1 MRFQTGSVEY
11 IAGCVIDTLVV
22 NGVKLYHVNDYE
34 DEVSIYR
41 FEQYLEEERTSLFL
55 DSLGDRYQIL
65 HYTRNNHKRCD
76 HLIED
81 DYYVSKEILIDYIEW
96 TSEFIE

>member
-1 MRFQTGSVEY
+1 MKFKSGSIEY
-11 IAGCVIDTLVV
+11 IAGCMIQTVLV

-34 DEVSIYR
+34 ENIYK
-41 FEQYLEEERTSLFL
+41 FEQYLDEDRTCLYF
-55 DSLGDRYQIL
+55 DSLGDNYQVL

-81 DYYVSKEILIDYIEW
+81 DYYVSKEILIDYINYTNE
-96 TSEFIE
+96 

>member
-1 MRFQTGSVEY
+1 MRFQSGSIEY
-11 IAGCVIDTLVV
+11 IAGCMIQTVVV

-34 DEVSIYR
+34 ENIYK
-41 FEQYLEEERTSLFL
+41 FEQYLDEDITCLYF
-55 DSLGDRYQIL
+55 DSLGDNYQVL

-81 DYYVSKEILIDYIEW
+81 DYYVSREILIDYINYSNE
-96 TSEFIE
+96 

>member
-1 MRFQTGSVEY
+1 MKFKSGSIEYLAGSMIQTV
-11 IAGCVIDTLVV
+11 VV

-34 DEVSIYR
+34 ENIYK
-41 FEQYLEEERTSLFL
+41 FEQYLDEDRTCLYF
-55 DSLGDRYQIL
+55 DSLGDNYQVL

-96 TSEFIE
+96 TID

>member
-1 MRFQTGSVEY
+1 MKFKSGSIEY
-11 IAGCVIDTLVV
+11 LAGCMIQTVVV

-34 DEVSIYR
+34 ENIYK
-41 FEQYLEEERTSLFL
+41 FQQYLDEDRTCLYF
-55 DSLGDRYQIL
+55 DSLGDNYQVL

-96 TSEFIE
+96 SIE

>member
-1 MRFQTGSVEY
+1 MKFKSGSIEY
-11 IAGCVIDTLVV
+11 IAGCMIQTVVV

-34 DEVSIYR
+34 ENIYK
-41 FEQYLEEERTSLFL
+41 FEQYLDEDRTCLYF
-55 DSLGDRYQIL
+55 DSLGDNYQVL

-81 DYYVSKEILIDYIEW
+81 DYYVSIEILID
-96 TSEFIE
+96 FINYTNE

>member
-1 MRFQTGSVEY
+1 MKFKSGSIEY
-11 IAGCVIDTLVV
+11 IAGCMIRTVLV

-34 DEVSIYR
+34 ENIYK
-41 FEQYLEEERTSLFL
+41 FEQYLDEDRTCLYF
-55 DSLGDRYQIL
+55 DSLGDNYQLL

-81 DYYVSKEILIDYIEW
+81 DYYVSKEILIDYINYTNE
-96 TSEFIE
+96 

>member
-1 MRFQTGSVEY
+1 MKFKSGSIEY
-11 IAGCVIDTLVV
+11 IAGCMIQTVVV

-34 DEVSIYR
+34 ENIYK
-41 FEQYLEEERTSLFL
+41 FQQYLDEDRTCLYF
-55 DSLGDRYQIL
+55 DSLGDNYQVL

-96 TSEFIE
+96 TID

>member
-1 MRFQTGSVEY
+1 MKFKSGSIEY
-11 IAGCVIDTLVV
+11 IAGCMIQTVVV

-34 DEVSIYR
+34 ENIYK
-41 FEQYLEEERTSLFL
+41 FEQYLDEDLTCLYF
-55 DSLGDRYQIL
+55 DSLGDNYQVL

-81 DYYVSKEILIDYIEW
+81 DYYVSKEILIDYINYTNE
-96 TSEFIE
+96 

>member
-1 MRFQTGSVEY
+1 MKFKTGCIEY
-11 IAGCVIDTLVV
+11 IAGSMIQTVVV

-34 DEVSIYR
+34 ENIYK
-41 FEQYLEEERTSLFL
+41 FQQYLDEDRTCLYF
-55 DSLGDRYQIL
+55 DSLGDNYRVL

-81 DYYVSKEILIDYIEW
+81 DYYVSKEILIDYINYTNE
-96 TSEFIE
+96 

>member
-1 MRFQTGSVEY
+1 MKFKSGSIEY
-11 IAGCVIDTLVV
+11 IAGCMIQTVLV

-34 DEVSIYR
+34 ENIYK
-41 FEQYLEEERTSLFL
+41 FEQYLDEDITCLYF
-55 DSLGDRYQIL
+55 DSLGDNYQVL

-81 DYYVSKEILIDYIEW
+81 DYYVSKEILIDYINYTNE
-96 TSEFIE
+96 

>member
-1 MRFQTGSVEY
+1 MKFKSGSIEY
-11 IAGCVIDTLVV
+11 IAGCMIQTVVV

-34 DEVSIYR
+34 ENIYK
-41 FEQYLEEERTSLFL
+41 FEQYLDEDRTCLYF
-55 DSLGDRYQIL
+55 DSLGDNYQVL

-81 DYYVSKEILIDYIEW
+81 DYYVSKEILIDYIKW
-96 TSEFIE
+96 TIE

>member
-1 MRFQTGSVEY
+1 MKFKSGSIEY
-11 IAGCVIDTLVV
+11 IAGCMIQTVVV
-22 NGVKLYHVNDYE
+22 NGGVKLYHVNDYE
-34 DEVSIYR
+34 ENIYK
-41 FEQYLEEERTSLFL
+41 FQQYLDEDRTCLYF
-55 DSLGDRYQIL
+55 DSLGDNYQVL

-96 TSEFIE
+96 TID

>member
-1 MRFQTGSVEY
+1 MRFQTDCIEY
-11 IAGCVIDTLVV
+11 IAGSMIQTVVV

-34 DEVSIYR
+34 ENIYK
-41 FEQYLEEERTSLFL
+41 FQQYLDEDLTCLYF
-55 DSLGDRYQIL
+55 DSLGDNYQVL

-81 DYYVSKEILIDYIEW
+81 DYYVSKEILIDYIKW
-96 TSEFIE
+96 TIE

>member
-1 MRFQTGSVEY
+1 MRFQSGNIEYLAGSMIQTV
-11 IAGCVIDTLVV
+11 VV

-34 DEVSIYR
+34 ENIYK
-41 FEQYLEEERTSLFL
+41 FEQYLDEDRTCLYF
-55 DSLGDRYQIL
+55 DALGGNYQVL

-81 DYYVSKEILIDYIEW
+81 DYYVSKEILIDYIKW
-96 TSEFIE
+96 TIE

>member
-1 MRFQTGSVEY
+1 MKFKSGSIEY
-11 IAGCVIDTLVV
+11 IAGCMIQTVVV

-34 DEVSIYR
+34 ENIYK
-41 FEQYLEEERTSLFL
+41 FEQYLDEDITCLYF
-55 DSLGDRYQIL
+55 DSLGDNYQVL

-81 DYYVSKEILIDYIEW
+81 DYYVSKEILIDYINYTNE
-96 TSEFIE
+96 

>member
-1 MRFQTGSVEY
+1 MKFKSGSIEY
-11 IAGCVIDTLVV
+11 IAGCMIQTVVV

-34 DEVSIYR
+34 ENIYK
-41 FEQYLEEERTSLFL
+41 FEQYLDEDRTCLYF
-55 DSLGDRYQIL
+55 DSLGDNYQVL

-96 TSEFIE
+96 SIE

>member
-1 MRFQTGSVEY
+1 MKFKSGSIEY
-11 IAGCVIDTLVV
+11 IAGCMIQTVVV

-34 DEVSIYR
+34 ENIYK
-41 FEQYLEEERTSLFL
+41 FQQYLDEDRTCLYF
-55 DSLGDRYQIL
+55 DSLGDNYQVL
-65 HYTRNNHKRCD
+65 HYTRSNHKRCD

-96 TSEFIE
+96 TID

>member
-1 MRFQTGSVEY
+1 MKFKSGSIEN
-11 IAGCVIDTLVV
+11 IAGCMIQTVVV

-34 DEVSIYR
+34 ENIYK
-41 FEQYLEEERTSLFL
+41 FQQYLDEDLTCLYF
-55 DSLGDRYQIL
+55 DSLGDNYQVL

-81 DYYVSKEILIDYIEW
+81 DYYVSKEILIDYIKW
-96 TSEFIE
+96 TIE

>member
-1 MRFQTGSVEY
+1 MKFKTGCIEY
-11 IAGCVIDTLVV
+11 IAGSMIQTVVV

-34 DEVSIYR
+34 ENIYK
-41 FEQYLEEERTSLFL
+41 FQQYLDEDLTCLYF
-55 DSLGDRYQIL
+55 DSLGDNYQVL

-81 DYYVSKEILIDYIEW
+81 DYYVSKEILIDYIKW
-96 TSEFIE
+96 TIE

>member
-1 MRFQTGSVEY
+1 MKFKSGSIEY
-11 IAGCVIDTLVV
+11 IAGCMIQTVLV

-34 DEVSIYR
+34 ENIYK
-41 FEQYLEEERTSLFL
+41 FEQYLDEDRTCLYF
-55 DSLGDRYQIL
+55 DSLGDNYQVL

-96 TSEFIE
+96 TID

>member
-1 MRFQTGSVEY
+1 MKFKSGSIEY
-11 IAGCVIDTLVV
+11 IAGCMIQTVVV

-34 DEVSIYR
+34 ENIYK
-41 FEQYLEEERTSLFL
+41 FEQYLDEDRTCLYF
-55 DSLGDRYQIL
+55 DSLGDNYQVL

-96 TSEFIE
+96 TID

>member
-1 MRFQTGSVEY
+1 MKFKSGSIEY
-11 IAGCVIDTLVV
+11 IAGCMIQTVVV

-34 DEVSIYR
+34 ENIYK
-41 FEQYLEEERTSLFL
+41 FEQYLDEDRTCLYF
-55 DSLGDRYQIL
+55 DSLGDNYQVL

-81 DYYVSKEILIDYIEW
+81 DYYVSKEILIDYINYTNE
-96 TSEFIE
+96 

>member
-1 MRFQTGSVEY
+1 MKFKSGSIEY
-11 IAGCVIDTLVV
+11 IAGCMIQTVVV

-34 DEVSIYR
+34 ENIYK
-41 FEQYLEEERTSLFL
+41 FEQYLDEDLTCLYF
-55 DSLGDRYQIL
+55 DSLGDNYQVL

-81 DYYVSKEILIDYIEW
+81 DYYVSKEILIDYIKW
-96 TSEFIE
+96 TIE

>member
-1 MRFQTGSVEY
+1 MKFKSGSIEY
-11 IAGCVIDTLVV
+11 IAGCMIQTVFV

-34 DEVSIYR
+34 ENIYK
-41 FEQYLEEERTSLFL
+41 FEQYLDEDLTCLYF
-55 DSLGDRYQIL
+55 DSLGDNYQLL

-81 DYYVSKEILIDYIEW
+81 DYYVSKEILIDYIKW
-96 TSEFIE
+96 TIE

>member
-1 MRFQTGSVEY
+1 MKFKSGSIEY
-11 IAGCVIDTLVV
+11 LAGCMIQTVVV

-34 DEVSIYR
+34 ENIYK
-41 FEQYLEEERTSLFL
+41 FEQYLDEDRTCLYF
-55 DSLGDRYQIL
+55 DALGDNYQVL

-81 DYYVSKEILIDYIEW
+81 DYYVSKEILIDYINYTNE
-96 TSEFIE
+96 

>member
-1 MRFQTGSVEY
+1 MRFQSGSIEY
-11 IAGCVIDTLVV
+11 IAGCMIQTVVV

-34 DEVSIYR
+34 ENIYK
-41 FEQYLEEERTSLFL
+41 FEQYLDEDLTCLYF
-55 DSLGDRYQIL
+55 DSLGDNYQVL

-81 DYYVSKEILIDYIEW
+81 DYYVSKEILMDYINYTNE
-96 TSEFIE
+96 

>member
-1 MRFQTGSVEY
+1 MRFQTGCIEY
-11 IAGCVIDTLVV
+11 LAGSMIQTVVV

-34 DEVSIYR
+34 ENIYK
-41 FEQYLEEERTSLFL
+41 FEQYLDEDRTYLYF
-55 DSLGDRYQIL
+55 DALGDNYQVL
-65 HYTRNNHKRCD
+65 HYTKSNHKRCD

-96 TSEFIE
+96 TID